1 MVRSIF
7 KKVWGTRERGGIL
20 NVVGKVPE
28 NVVKDSRLLTRYDQ
42 TLVRTKTDQ
51 LPTVSSGRRK
61 KAR

>member
-1 MVRSIF
+1 MRSIF

>member
-1 MVRSIF
+1 VVRSIF

>member
-1 MVRSIF
+1 VVRSVF
-7 KKVWGTRERGGIL
+7 KKVWGTRDRGVIL
-20 NVVGKVPE
+20 NVVGKVFE
-28 NVVKDSRLLTRYDQ
+28 NVVKDSRLLTCYDQ

>member
-1 MVRSIF
+1 MRSIF

-51 LPTVSSGRRK
+51 LPTVGSGRRK

>member
-1 MVRSIF
+1 VVRSIF
-7 KKVWGTRERGGIL
+7 KKVWGTRDRGVIL

-28 NVVKDSRLLTRYDQ
+28 NVVKDARLLTCYDQ

-51 LPTVSSGRRK
+51 LPPVISGRRK